1 MLNTI
6 IKRHSFVEMGIETP
20 MATIINW
27 NRPSL
32 YDFDE
37 IHSHEFWD
45 ILIFEKGGGTH
56 CIDFQ
61 EYEIND
67 YSIHIVSNNSTH
79 RAERSIESSGFSII
93 FSPLYLNQL
102 QQFDNGQDYL
112 TFYRHSRVIN
122 FNQES
127 FNNFKYILD
136 ELIKN
141 QTDKSYFFNLLAAFL
156 SKLITVNQDDYI
168 VKSQDSIV
176 QEFVNH
182 INVNFMDVDCIS
194 EFISK
199 KNITESVF
207 RRKIK
212 ALTGKT
218 PSQLFHE
225 KVFLEA
231 KKLLYEQKQSVKEI
245 AFELGFTSETYFCRQ
260 FKNHE
265 NMTPVEFRKNVQKF
279 KNEHE

>member
-27 NRPSL
+27 SMPSL

-61 EYEIND
+61 DYEIKDN
-67 YSIHIVSNNSTH
+67 SIHIVSNNSTH
-79 RAERSIESSGFSII
+79 RAERSFGSNGYSII
-93 FSPLYLNQL
+93 FTPLYLNQL
-102 QQFDNGQDYL
+102 QQFDKEQDYL
-112 TFYRHSRVIN
+112 SFYRHSRAIN
-122 FNQES
+122 LNQES
-127 FNNFKYILD
+127 FNNCNYILS
-136 ELIKN
+136 EMIKN

-156 SKLITVNQDDYI
+156 SKLITENHDNYI

-182 INVNFMDVDCIS
+182 INANFMDLNCIS
-194 EFISK
+194 EFISQ
-199 KNITESVF
+199 KNNTESVF

-218 PSQLFHE
+218 PLQLFHE
-225 KVFLEA
+225 KVFIEA
-231 KKLLYEQKQSVKEI
+231 KKLLYAQKQSVKEI
-245 AFELGFTSETYFCRQ
+245 AFELGFNSETYFCRQ
-260 FKNHE
+260 FKKHE
-265 NMTPVEFRKNVQKF
+265 NMTPVQFRKNVQKF